1 MSEGQRILGQA
12 EAIDGYVGLCSA
24 CHMNRAARAGN
35 LYKPFF
41 VSHYDSQR
49 LRMEASKIEILNG
62 ADIIVLHSSAENG
75 FPHTR
80 PNAVVCMPSDFI
92 TGSSNTEL
100 AETLRHEAMHIHQR
114 RFPELWREKCLRE
127 GWTPLAKDRIPV
139 RFRQHCRLNPDT
151 FYDTPFWAWDK
162 YHVPLPMFRDNSTPR
177 DLGDV
182 NIEWFDM
189 RTGSLF
195 HHPPRSFVER
205 YGTPSQPEHP
215 YELLA
220 VEYARTG
227 ITTYDQ
233 VYTKLV
239 L

>member
-1 MSEGQRILGQA
+1 MSEAHHILGKA
-12 EAIDGYVGLCSA
+12 EAIDAYLELCSA
-24 CHMNRAARAGN
+24 CPANRAARKGN

-41 VSHYDSQR
+41 VSPYDSQR
-49 LRMEASKIEILNG
+49 LRTATFKIEILNG

-80 PNAVVCMPSDFI
+80 PDAIVCMPSDFV
-92 TGSSNTEL
+92 TRSSDSEL
-100 AETLRHEAMHIHQR
+100 AETLCHEAIHIHQR
-114 RFPELWREKCLRE
+114 RFPAMWRAKCLRE

-139 RFRQHCRLNPDT
+139 RFREQCRLNPDT
-151 FYDTPFWAWDK
+151 FYDTPFWAWDTH
-162 YHVPLPMFRDNSTPR
+162 HVPLPMFRDSSKPR

-182 NIEWFDM
+182 RIEWFDL

-195 HHPPRSFVER
+195 HHPPPSFVER

-220 VEYARTG
+220 VEYAREG
-227 ITTYDQ
+227 ITTYNTL
-233 VYTKLV
+233 YTKLT